1 MLKSLKFITKNNS
14 NKFKHV
20 LIKGK
25 KVLGFIEYR
34 KGKKISNITNIN
46 VNKEEQNKGYGSKLI
61 NYFEEKLDSK
71 INEIKVCST
80 SESVEFYKKNGYI
93 KDDLYDDYFNQN
105 LHYHKYTKDN

>member
-46 VNKEEQNKGYGSKLI
+46 VNKEEQNKG
-61 NYFEEKLDSK
+61 
-71 INEIKVCST
+71 
-80 SESVEFYKKNGYI
+80 
-93 KDDLYDDYFNQN
+93 
-105 LHYHKYTKDN
+105 